1 MKPVY
6 FPFTYVSDSVA
17 EAVTS
22 CFGPF
27 VLYRPVGDI
36 ASERMQLLI
45 QSGVV
50 EVRPPPS
57 GNDEALKTA
66 VKNYQSWA
74 ELYQDHTGKTA
85 FLKSRMN
92 PVPLLSELSSTRIVA
107 DIKSKDRSRP
117 VGELPD
123 PDLFALIFLYFA
135 QEFDRQNQELSDGLN
150 HHEQLEAEL
159 IDGLKME
166 DDPIAEELRKT
177 AVHQPEPPAD
187 YMISDRME
195 AWARLFCRAP
205 QDSGLFVTHSPAVM
219 AYLLDRIPT
228 AERLLHLESV
238 PRYSDPSGA
247 KAAFQ
252 ENLAGQLT
260 RFAETG
266 QADPEHDW
274 TAQLILPAADRTAS
288 LSVYLVPDLSPGK
301 IYARF
306 AEMNFPAAVPANG
319 QCRYRNTLIALIEI

>member
-17 EAVTS
+17 EAVSS

-27 VLYRPVGDI
+27 VLYRPDCDDI
-36 ASERMQLLI
+36 SERMQILI
-45 QSGVV
+45 QSGIV
-50 EVRPPPS
+50 EVQPPPA

-74 ELYQDHTGKTA
+74 DLYRDHSGKTA
-85 FLKSRMN
+85 LLKDRMN
-92 PVPLLSELSSTRIVA
+92 PVPFLSELSPTRIVE
-107 DIKSKDRSRP
+107 DIRDKDRSRP
-117 VGELPD
+117 VGEVPD

-166 DDPIAEELRKT
+166 DDPIAEQLRKT
-177 AVHQPEPPAD
+177 AVHAPEPPAD

-195 AWARLFCRAP
+195 AWARLFCQAP
-205 QDSGLFVTHSPAVM
+205 RDSGLFVTHSPAVM
-219 AYLLDRIPT
+219 AFLLDRIST
-228 AERLLHLESV
+228 AACILDLRSV
-238 PRYSDPSGA
+238 PRDSAKSDA

-252 ENLAGQLT
+252 ESLAGQLT

-266 QADPEHDW
+266 KADPQDDW
-274 TAQLILPAADRTAS
+274 SAQLKLPAADRTAS
-288 LSVYLVPDLSPGK
+288 LSVYLVPDLSPVK
-301 IYARF
+301 FYARF
-306 AEMNFPAAVPANG
+306 AEMNFPVAVPANG
-319 QCRYRNTLIALIEI
+319 QCRYGNTLIALIEI